1 MIEILANTLLIF
13 MQFTS
18 GTTESYREGN
28 ACYQQGRYG
37 EAIVAFEEVSG
48 RINNALVYYNLGNSY
63 FKRGMLGMAILNYRR
78 AHFLS
83 PRDGDIAYNLN
94 FVRNYRVDK
103 VSSISSPLLGF
114 LSDLFHYFSLFESQ
128 ILATIL
134 FVLSMA
140 SLSLLI
146 IYRRRFYGYILGVCL
161 FLCLFCFINWVAW
174 RGEIAG
180 RYAVV
185 TTPAASATSGPSA
198 EYKEIL
204 VVHDGTEVSVRETR
218 GGYVLIQLPGG
229 VGGWVPADVVKFI
242 F

>member
-13 MQFTS
+13 MQFALSTA
-18 GTTESYREGN
+18 ELYREGN
-28 ACYQQGRYG
+28 AYYEKGSYG
-37 EAIVAFEEVSG
+37 EAIAAFEEISERV
-48 RINNALVYYNLGNSY
+48 NNASVYYNLGNSY

-83 PRDGDIAYNLN
+83 PRDGDITYNLN

-103 VSSISSPLLGF
+103 VSSVSSPVLRF
-114 LSDLFHYFSLFESQ
+114 LSDLFHYFSLLESQ
-128 ILATIL
+128 TLTTIL
-134 FVLSMA
+134 FVLSVVAM
-140 SLSLLI
+140 SLLL

-161 FLCLFCFINWVAW
+161 FLCLFCFMTWVTW
-174 RGEIAG
+174 RGEIENA
-180 RYAVV
+180 YAVV
-185 TTPAASATSGPSA
+185 IAPEASATSGPGA

-218 GGYVLIQLPGG
+218 GAFVLIQLPGG
-229 VGGWVPADVVKFI
+229 VGGWVPADVVKYI